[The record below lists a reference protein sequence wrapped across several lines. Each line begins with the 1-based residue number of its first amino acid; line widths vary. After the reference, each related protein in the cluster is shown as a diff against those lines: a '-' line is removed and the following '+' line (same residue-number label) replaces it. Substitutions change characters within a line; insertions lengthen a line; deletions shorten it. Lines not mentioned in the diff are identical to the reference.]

1 MVVRTQ
7 IKYLFLLTCSNLK
20 RNTYAVKES
29 FQFLFKVK
37 LMDASNNW
45 EIEIMPERCSFVML
59 NTPIIVSLN
68 MALLEYD
75 A

>member
-45 EIEIMPERCSFVML
+45 
-59 NTPIIVSLN
+59 
-68 MALLEYD
+68 
-75 A
+75 

>member
-1 MVVRTQ
+1 
-7 IKYLFLLTCSNLK
+7 
-20 RNTYAVKES
+20 
-29 FQFLFKVK
+29 
-37 LMDASNNW
+37 
-45 EIEIMPERCSFVML
+45 MPERCGYVML